1 VDVGR
6 LIGGLEDLIRRTVGP
21 SVTLDVVSAALPW
34 AIRVDA
40 VQLESALLNMA
51 INARDA
57 MAPDGGRLTIATSNE
72 WLGERDAV
80 RIDMVPGPCVLIQV
94 SDTGTG
100 MTPEVV
106 ERVFE
111 PFFTTKPMGQGTGLG
126 LSMVYGFVR
135 QSGGQIRIDTRPGH
149 GTHMCLYFPRFMGE
163 VEAPIAPSQDAPVAA
178 GRGQGRTVL
187 LIEDETTIR
196 HIILEQLEEIGYE
209 VLAAGDGP
217 SGLRI
222 LEAPTHI
229 DLLLTDVG
237 LPGGLNGRQVADA
250 ARVRRPGL
258 KVLFI
263 TGYVESAAVGN
274 GLLEPGMEVITK
286 PFDVTA
292 LVEKVGAMLEPQL

>member
-1 VDVGR
+1 
-6 LIGGLEDLIRRTVGP
+6 
-21 SVTLDVVSAALPW
+21 
-34 AIRVDA
+34 
-40 VQLESALLNMA
+40 
-51 INARDA
+51 
-57 MAPDGGRLTIATSNE
+57 
-72 WLGERDAV
+72 
-80 RIDMVPGPCVLIQV
+80 
-94 SDTGTG
+94 
-100 MTPEVV
+100 
-106 ERVFE
+106 
-111 PFFTTKPMGQGTGLG
+111 
-126 LSMVYGFVR
+126 
-135 QSGGQIRIDTRPGH
+135 
-149 GTHMCLYFPRFMGE
+149 
-163 VEAPIAPSQDAPVAA
+163 VAA

-286 PFDVTA
+286 PFDVAA